1 MMSWLRRLRFIAWY
15 FHRPPWDSGITPPE
29 LVEYIE
35 THPSGRALDLGC
47 GTGTNSITL
56 ARAGW
61 NVTGVDFVPGALQQA
76 RRKAEIEQ
84 VDVNFVADDVSRLTQ
99 VAGPFDLALD
109 IGCFH
114 GLPLRQRQAYL
125 LTLSQILVPGGDWLV
140 YLMRKTKANTPGP
153 GLTEEEIL
161 GLESHFHLLRRE
173 DGRDPRGR
181 LSTWLW
187 LQKTP

>member
-1 MMSWLRRLRFIAWY
+1 LRFIAWY

>member
-76 RRKAEIEQ
+76 RRKAEIAQ